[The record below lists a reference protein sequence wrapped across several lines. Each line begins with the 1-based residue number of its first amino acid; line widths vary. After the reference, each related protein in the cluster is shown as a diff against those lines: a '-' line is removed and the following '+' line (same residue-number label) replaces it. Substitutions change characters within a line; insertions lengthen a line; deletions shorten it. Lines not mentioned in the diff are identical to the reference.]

1 MIRKDYHLLIIE
13 DGYGASDLIDD
24 YKGSFYSR
32 DEAKV
37 WAQEWARSSTRDPVY
52 LIFCSNGVGLN
63 VESRG
68 HHASEWGVRTS
79 SDIIWQ
85 DAKLMA

>member
-13 DGYGASDLIDD
+13 DGYDASDLIDD
-24 YKGSFYSR
+24 YKGSFYST
-32 DEAKV
+32 DEAKA
-37 WAQEWARSSTRDPVY
+37 WAQDWARSNNRDPLY
-52 LIFCSNGVGLN
+52 LIFRSNGIGLN